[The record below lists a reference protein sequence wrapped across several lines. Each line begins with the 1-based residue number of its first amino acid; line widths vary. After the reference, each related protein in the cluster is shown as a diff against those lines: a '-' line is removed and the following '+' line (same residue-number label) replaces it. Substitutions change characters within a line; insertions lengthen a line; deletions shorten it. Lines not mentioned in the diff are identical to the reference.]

1 MRWLKKQYRNLSS
14 LATSL
19 IAVDSY
25 FTFYVMNDFENATFF
40 RHYMQLNKYLC
51 KNKKIRTL
59 TISGFIL
66 GSL

>member
-1 MRWLKKQYRNLSS
+1 MSS

-40 RHYMQLNKYLC
+40 RDCLQLNKYLC
-51 KNKKIRTL
+51 KNKKFRTL